1 MSNEILSA
9 EEAQSWRDD
18 GVEGTHEQVARMV
31 DTILAL
37 YAMLDG
43 STTPPTI
50 KAARK
55 HCHVTRGSF
64 AVTLGDGN
72 AHCNTRVAT
81 GLQRFDVYPQRWIA
95 FDATGRV
102 TSMPTEET

>member
-1 MSNEILSA
+1 MTHSVVIGGSGGLGSA
-9 EEAQSWRDD
+9 VRA
-18 GVEGTHEQVARMV
+18 AF
-31 DTILAL
+31 
-37 YAMLDG
+37 
-43 STTPPTI
+43 
-50 KAARK
+50 AARGDA
-55 HCHVTRGSF
+55 VTALSRSSDMPCDLTEPRQIWAALN
-64 AVTLGDGN
+64 AVTLGNGN